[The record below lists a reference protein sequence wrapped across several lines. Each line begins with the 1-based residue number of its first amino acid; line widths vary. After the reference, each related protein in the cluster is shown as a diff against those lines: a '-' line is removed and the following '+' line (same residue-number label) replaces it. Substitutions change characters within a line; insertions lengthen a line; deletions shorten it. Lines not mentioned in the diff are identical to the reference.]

1 MLWAIE
7 DAPVDDHGALL
18 VLIALA
24 DRAADD
30 GTAAWPSRDWLAVR
44 ARCSARSVQRK
55 LGLLR
60 DLGVIVPGDQELVS
74 HVRPDRRPVV
84 YDLNLALTRGTIQP
98 PTERGDSL
106 SPRGYGETNR
116 VATGRQT
123 GSHGETAL
131 AHKPSLVPTGLNPTQ
146 NTPRASDATPPA
158 LQLLTAEANTEAD
171 DFAAFWAAYPRKIAK
186 PAGRKAYAR
195 ARKAGVPAQVILDA
209 VKDHRGG
216 LDREARYVP
225 YPATWLNNAH
235 WEDEV
240 GQNGYGSPQQDETHR
255 QRQAWAA
262 NAAAMEAGGFPLIER
277 KAIQ

>member
-84 YDLNLALTRGTIQP
+84 YDLNLALTRGTIQTP
-98 PTERGDSL
+98 AERGDSL
-106 SPRGYGETNR
+106 SPRDNGETNR

-146 NTPRASDATPPA
+146 NTPRESDAQPPA
-158 LQLLTAEANTEAD
+158 LQLLTAVANAEAD

-186 PAGRKAYAR
+186 PAAAKAYAR
-195 ARKAGVPAQVILDA
+195 ARKAGVPAQTILEA
-209 VKDHRGG
+209 VKARRGG
-216 LDREARYVP
+216 LDRDTRFVP
-225 YPATWLNNAH
+225 YPATWLGQAH
-235 WEDEV
+235 WESDADADGKDTSTARRV
-240 GQNGYGSPQQDETHR
+240 SDFGSQDFWGRPADT
-255 QRQAWAA
+255 QAGRAL
-262 NAAAMEAGGFPLIER
+262 P
-277 KAIQ
+277 